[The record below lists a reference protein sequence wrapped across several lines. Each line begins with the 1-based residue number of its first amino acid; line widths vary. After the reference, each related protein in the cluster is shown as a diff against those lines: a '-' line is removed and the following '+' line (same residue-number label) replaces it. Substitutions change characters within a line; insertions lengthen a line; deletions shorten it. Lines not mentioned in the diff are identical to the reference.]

1 MPIIFPTLGLL
12 SWDNLTGTELHS
24 QDQEKHFEADLL
36 QYRSMKAALYA
47 CFSFILLKGE

>member
-12 SWDNLTGTELHS
+12 SWDNLSGTELHS

-36 QYRSMKAALYA
+36 QYHSMKAAFYA
-47 CFSFILLKGE
+47 CFLFHFT